1 MLLAQLVVRTDDATL
16 EQAPRAFDGLRVNLA
31 AHPFLVTVID
41 ALVRRVSVPD
51 APVGW
56 PLVGVDVLGALMW

>member
-41 ALVRRVSVPD
+41 ALVPGVGVSD
-51 APVGW
+51 ATIGG